1 MISNYR
7 VSKIKRIAR
16 TIYIG
21 FLLTIAYGLPFL
33 IFLVDKE
40 GNLEIGGAIIGS
52 IMVGSLISFCYPTQL
67 ILRMIDWFLPA
78 ECRVFQGRNISHNC
92 SCSMH
97 TQQYHNNSTAS
108 DYSTPIIHHR
118 YEEPGFFK
126 SVFSDT
132 CSNSYSSSINNSSGF
147 TDYTHDP
154 IYSQMPGNISN
165 TNFGSSN
172 SNNGF
177 SNHY

>member
-1 MISNYR
+1 MKKVI
-7 VSKIKRIAR
+7 RIL
-16 TIYIG
+16 YIG
-21 FLLTIAYGLPFL
+21 ILLFIAYGFSFL
-33 IFLVDKE
+33 YFLAESK
-40 GNLEIGGAIIGS
+40 NSSEIATVIVS
-52 IMVGSLISFCYPTQL
+52 TIMLGTILSFCYPTQL
-67 ILRMIDWFLPA
+67 VLRMIDWFLPV
-78 ECRVFQGRNISHNC
+78 ECRIFQGRNISHNC
-92 SCSMH
+92 L
-97 TQQYHNNSTAS
+97 TNNQQYHNTSTIS
-108 DYSTPIIHHR
+108 ESPTSMMPHR
-118 YEEPGFFK
+118 YEAPGFFK

-132 CSNSYSSSINNSSGF
+132 GSNSYSSSINNSSGF